1 MQTHKEQLSHTS
13 QTIGDNIALQ
23 RRHCKWFRRPAPLR
37 STSVIHTASWEQ
49 CRDFMS
55 FKEKCSHKL
64 LKFKNSLKKIQP
76 RAYLAWPECHSVDL
90 DMQQS
95 LKAELSVTRLN
106 QYRCLNYTSF
116 SVTVT
121 KKVCWLDVYIFT
133 FERWKYFPM
142 QHLGELHRTE
152 KAGASAYVR

>member
-1 MQTHKEQLSHTS
+1 MSGLY
-13 QTIGDNIALQ
+13 
-23 RRHCKWFRRPAPLR
+23 
-37 STSVIHTASWEQ
+37 VIQGKMFTQASEIQ
-49 CRDFMS
+49 KQF
-55 FKEKCSHKL
+55 
-64 LKFKNSLKKIQP
+64 KKIQP

-121 KKVCWLDVYIFT
+121 KKVCWLDVYI
-133 FERWKYFPM
+133 YS
-142 QHLGELHRTE
+142 HLNGE
-152 KAGASAYVR
+152 SISPCSI